1 MDPILACALQLA
13 TLIRDSVEAAAW
25 RTAWGTL
32 PNIETPPFD
41 AQTTTVA
48 DAPATVQLRLARW
61 SESGQARP
69 LLFPLVAAKF
79 GAESPAALHAQLAD
93 QPAVWAAY
101 QQMVSCLA
109 LAGHV
114 LTGLRRIAPGYPD
127 TLLIYT
133 LPDSPW
139 AEVSDIAEVPYDR
152 RGVLTTARQS
162 DPRFSQLQRVVPSIT
177 APVQHALSALHMA
190 IRAGTLWQ
198 TLEQTRRQ
206 IDQDSRFSM
215 ELERARR
222 QFVQDFQRR
231 MPLGGTRATRR
242 VLQDLEPRAYA
253 QQAAQ
258 IQAYVQA
265 FRNYEQQIER
275 IYWLLS
281 QIIMQQSITVLS
293 STDPAQIQQIHWRT
307 EAGPVLTAIA
317 AQHYHT
323 LNIGGLVYLDL
334 PETGRLLNGIY
345 FVKQWTMRYHVADG
359 IRIYFQAHRM
369 WEGALGEL
377 QAATP
382 ATPPAT
388 PPVFIPGPD
397 QPLPDLRTMR
407 IGFGPSHA
415 PEDSFA
421 LEDITI
427 SWHMSRSMYL
437 P

>member
-1 MDPILACALQLA
+1 MDPILTCALQLA

-32 PNIETPPFD
+32 LNIETPPFD
-41 AQTTTVA
+41 APTIPLETL
-48 DAPATVQLRLARW
+48 PAAVQLHMARW
-61 SESGQARP
+61 SESGAARP

-79 GAESPAALHAQLAD
+79 GAASPAALHAQLAD

-101 QQMVSCLA
+101 QQMVTCLA

-127 TLLIYT
+127 NRLIYT

-152 RGVLTTARQS
+152 RGVLTAARQS

-177 APVQHALSALHMA
+177 APVQDALRALHMA
-190 IRAGTLWQ
+190 IRAGTRWQ
-198 TLEQTRRQ
+198 TLAQTRHQ
-206 IDQDSRFSM
+206 IDQDSRLSG

-222 QFVQDFQRR
+222 QFVQNFQRR
-231 MPLGGTRATRR
+231 MPSGGERATRCR
-242 VLQDLEPRAYA
+242 VLQDLEPQVYA
-253 QQAAQ
+253 QQGPQ

-265 FRNYEQQIER
+265 FRSYEQQIER

-293 STDPAQIQQIHWRT
+293 STDPAQIQQIHWHT
-307 EAGPVLTAIA
+307 EAGSLLTAVA

-334 PETGRLLNGIY
+334 LETGRLLNGIY
-345 FVKQWTMRYHVADG
+345 FVKQWTMRYQVADG
-359 IRIYFQAHRM
+359 VRIYFQAHRM
-369 WEGALGEL
+369 WEGALEEL
-377 QAATP
+377 QAQNP
-382 ATPPAT
+382 ATE
-388 PPVFIPGPD
+388 PVFVSGPD

-421 LEDITI
+421 LEDIVI
-427 SWHMSRSMYL
+427 SWHMPKSMYL